1 MDNIFIA
8 LENIRS
14 LYNVG
19 SILRSASFFGIKK
32 ILLVGYSGK
41 LILPNGK
48 AVLNEKLKKTALTSE
63 MDIEIIMLDSSD
75 SMYDFAT
82 ENSLKLI
89 SIEQEQHAKPLTAEN
104 LENNVIYVLGN
115 EVEGVSKLT
124 ITKSKRVLEIKHSTG
139 HNSLNVAT
147 TAGILFH
154 VIASTN

>member
-1 MDNIFIA
+1 MNNIFIA

-48 AVLNEKLKKTALTSE
+48 STMNEKLKKTALTSE
-63 MDIEIIMLDSSD
+63 MDLEIIMLDSSD
-75 SMYDFAT
+75 AMYEFAS
-82 ENSLKLI
+82 ENSLKI
-89 SIEQEQHAKPLTAEN
+89 IAIEQDKNSKPLIKDNIEDNA
-104 LENNVIYVLGN
+104 IYVLGN

-124 ITKSKRVLEIKHSTG
+124 MTKARRVLEIVHKGG

-147 TAGILFH
+147 TGGILLH
-154 VIASTN
+154 VLSTS